1 MHLTQLNSCYQNHHF
16 SKLETTY
23 SAYKSN
29 FTHSPSTEDQELLR
43 TSNPGLNQHSSP
55 APRQHANLS
64 TSLPGSRKVS
74 LTRVTILPRDSIK
87 LHFILHKLTYSNR
100 CALQQPE
107 LRTRRKLHMTM
118 LRLVLLVSLTHV
130 TLCTATH
137 HVTLR

>member
-16 SKLETTY
+16 SKLETTC

-43 TSNPGLNQHSSP
+43 TSSPGLNQHSSL

-64 TSLPGSRKVS
+64 TSLRGSRKVS
-74 LTRVTILPRDSIK
+74 LTILPHDSIK
-87 LHFILHKLTYSNR
+87 LHFILRKLTYSNR

-107 LRTRRKLHMTM
+107 LRIRWKLHITM

-130 TLCTATH
+130 TVCTATR
-137 HVTLR
+137 HVALR